1 MKDEANYMLCS
12 NIIILTNGY
21 VSSVQDSYF
30 LSAEECIT
38 AGHFQNQQS
47 NACRLSPD
55 GHFGSKFVTVV
66 ATGMQHPPLHEI
78 YCCWSDI
85 QCGDKLRCQMA
96 VWYLLQG

>member
-1 MKDEANYMLCS
+1 MRLTTCCFS
-12 NIIILTNGY
+12 NVIILTNGY

-66 ATGMQHPPLHEI
+66 ATGTQRPP
-78 YCCWSDI
+78 YM
-85 QCGDKLRCQMA
+85 RFAAA
-96 VWYLLQG
+96 VLLSSVVIN